1 MSIYNRLSRPIAVLG
16 NRAAFMHLCDLVALD
31 PNSNDVF
38 YHVDTYERA
47 CGQHFSRSLEIE
59 GAKDTHDYLTIKSL
73 VLDRIRNEARAR
85 KSPVDT
91 G

>member
-16 NRAAFMHLCDLVALD
+16 TRAAFMHLCSFVGLD

-38 YHVDTYERA
+38 YHVDTYDRA
-47 CGQHFSRSLEIE
+47 CGQEFSRLLEVE
-59 GAKDTHDYLTIKSL
+59 GAKDTHDYLTICSL
-73 VLDRIRNEARAR
+73 VSSRIRNEARAR

>member
-16 NRAAFMHLCDLVALD
+16 NRAAFIHLCDLVVLD
-31 PNSNDVF
+31 PNCNDVF

-47 CGQHFSRSLEIE
+47 CSQEFSRLLETE
-59 GAKDTHDYLTIKSL
+59 GAKDTHDYLTIRSL
-73 VLDRIRNEARAR
+73 VSDRIRNEARAR

>member
-16 NRAAFMHLCDLVALD
+16 NRAAFMHLCSHCRLD

-38 YHVDTYERA
+38 YHVDTYDRA
-47 CGQHFSRSLEIE
+47 CGQEFSRLLEIE
-59 GAKDTHDYLTIKSL
+59 GAEDTHDYLMIHSL
-73 VLDRIRNEARAR
+73 ASAHIRNEARAR
-85 KSPVDT
+85 KSPIET

>member
-16 NRAAFMHLCDLVALD
+16 WRDTFIHLCHLTGLD
-31 PNSNDVF
+31 PNNNDVF
-38 YHVDTYERA
+38 YHVDTYDRA
-47 CGQHFSRSLEIE
+47 CGQEFSRLLEVE
-59 GAKDTHDYLTIKSL
+59 GARDTHDYLMIHSL
-73 VLDRIRNEARAR
+73 VSARIHNEARAR

>member
-16 NRAAFMHLCDLVALD
+16 YRVAFMRLCDLCSLD
-31 PNSNDVF
+31 ANNNDVF

-47 CGQHFSRSLEIE
+47 SGQYFSRLLEIE
-59 GAKDTHDYLTIKSL
+59 GAADTHDYHAIHSL
-73 VLDRIRNEARAR
+73 VSSRIRNEARAR
-85 KSPVDT
+85 KSPVET